1 MSFRQD
7 RTNPSTAV
15 SNWHGRSET
24 PKGWPSTRVSTWLNG
39 GLFGAAGG
47 TGTYEPIATATGD
60 NSSATIT
67 FASIPDTYSDLRVW
81 AVRNGNSLVGDSSDT
96 VEVKLN
102 DEINYNRDRLM
113 IAGSSPTWNQSSSNA
128 GSQFESVGMQVYS
141 TSIAGSMPQV
151 YILDF
156 CNYAG
161 GSHNKPMFFQGGN
174 PKTAYVSSAWGVGW
188 GVLSMN
194 ANSSTELGDITKIT
208 IRNGSNSKWQSAD
221 RVTLFGIKD
230 S

>member
-24 PKGWPSTRVSTWLNG
+24 PKGWPSTRVSTWTNG

-47 TGTYEPIATATGD
+47 TGTFEPIATATGD
-60 NSSATIT
+60 NSSDTIEFT
-67 FASIPDTYSDLRVW
+67 SIPDTYSDLKVW
-81 AVRNGNSLVGDSSDT
+81 VARNGNSLTTGADT
-96 VEVKLN
+96 IALRMN
-102 DEINYNRDRLM
+102 DESSYNREMLM
-113 IAGSSPTWNQSSSNA
+113 IAGSSPAWQQTSSNS
-128 GSQFESVGMQVYS
+128 GIWESVSIQVYS
-141 TSIAGSMPQV
+141 TSIAGSMPSV
-151 YILDF
+151 YMLDV

-174 PKTAYVSSAWGVGW
+174 PKTAYVSSSWGVGM
-188 GVLSMN
+188 GVTSMN
-194 ANSSTELGDITKIT
+194 ASASTELGDITKIS
-208 IRNGSNSKWQSAD
+208 IQNGSTSKWQSSDHA
-221 RVTLFGIKD
+221 TLFGIKD

>member
-24 PKGWPSTRVSTWLNG
+24 PKGWPSTRVSTWING
-39 GLFGAAGG
+39 GLFGAGGG

-60 NSSATIT
+60 NSSDTISFT
-67 FASIPDTYSDLRVW
+67 SIPDTYSDLKVW
-81 AVRNGNSLVGDSSDT
+81 VTRNGNSLTTGADT
-96 VEVKLN
+96 IALKMN
-102 DEINYNRDRLM
+102 DEQNYNSERLM
-113 IAGSSPTWNQSSSNA
+113 MAGSSISWEQSSSNGA
-128 GSQFESVGMQVYS
+128 AAWESVSIQVYS
-141 TSIAGSMPQV
+141 TSIAGSMPSV
-151 YILDF
+151 YTLDI

-161 GSHNKPMFFQGGN
+161 ASHNKPMFFQGGN
-174 PKTAYVSSAWGVGW
+174 PKTAYVSSSWGVGM

-194 ANSSTELGDITKIT
+194 ANSSTEYGDITKIT
-208 IRNGSNSKWQSAD
+208 IQNGSGSKWQSAD
-221 RVTLFGIKD
+221 HAVLFGIKD

>member
-7 RTNPSTAV
+7 RTNPSSAV
-15 SNWHGRSET
+15 SNWKGRSET
-24 PKGWPSTRVSTWLNG
+24 PKGWPSTRVSTWMNG

-60 NSSATIT
+60 GSSDTIAFT
-67 FASIPDTYSDLRVW
+67 SIPDTYSDLRVW
-81 AVRNGNSLVGDSSDT
+81 AVRNGNSLTVGADT
-96 VEVKLN
+96 IVLRMN
-102 DEINYNRDRLM
+102 DEGSYNRDRLM
-113 IAGSSPTWNQSSSNA
+113 ISGSSPAWNQSSSTS
-128 GSQFESVGMQVYS
+128 GIWESVSIEVYS
-141 TSIAGSMPQV
+141 ASIAGTMPSV
-151 YILDF
+151 YILDI

-174 PKTAYVSSAWGVGW
+174 PKTAYISSNWGVGM
-188 GVLSMN
+188 GVTSMN
-194 ANSSTELGDITKIT
+194 ATASTELGDITKIS
-208 IRNGSNSKWQSAD
+208 IQNGSGSEWESAD